1 MPSVITEEQH
11 GIFIITIN
19 RPEKMNC
26 IDEHTGQLLKQ
37 AWLMFRDSD
46 HLLVAIITGS
56 GTQSFCSG
64 ADLKNVLNL
73 IEEQKVPDSV
83 TPSGDGFLGYT
94 RGCDI
99 YKPILAA
106 INGYALAGGLELA
119 CFADIRVAE
128 RHAKFGVSNRRWG
141 VPLIDGG
148 TQRLPRIIG
157 LGRAMDLILTAKTI
171 DVNEAYRIGLV
182 NEIVDESQALS
193 RCIEI
198 AKQLIE
204 FPYDGM
210 RYDKESVYRGIGE
223 SLENGLKIEAEIG
236 FRTLATAST
245 HKGIRLFEKKK
256 MQ

>member
-1 MPSVITEEQH
+1 MPLVITKKQH

-26 IDEHTGQLLKQ
+26 IDEHTGGLLEQ
-37 AWLMFRDSD
+37 AWIQFRDD
-46 HLLVAIITGS
+46 DNLRVAIITGS

-64 ADLKNVLNL
+64 ADLKNVLAL
-73 IEEQKVPDSV
+73 VQEQKIPGSV
-83 TPSGDGFLGYT
+83 TPTGNGFLGYT

-119 CFADIRVAE
+119 CFADIRIAE
-128 RHAKFGVSNRRWG
+128 KHSTFGVSNRRWG

-157 LGRAMDLILTAKTI
+157 LGRAMELILTGKTI

-182 NEIVDESQALS
+182 NEIVDETKSLS

-198 AKQLIE
+198 AEMLIE

-210 RYDKESVYRGIGE
+210 RYDKESVYRGIGQT
-223 SLENGLKIEAEIG
+223 LENGIKIEAEVG

-245 HKGIRLFEKKK
+245 HNGIKSFENRKI
-256 MQ
+256 